1 MSKKQDE
8 RSRKAGDAIRTFI
21 CFEIPDSIKSRI
33 NKLQETLRK
42 IDAQVS
48 WSKPSNIHLTVKFL
62 GNVESS
68 RIERVS
74 KALERSASGISP
86 FEIEIGGVGC
96 FPSPRSPRVLWVG
109 VSTIPD
115 QLRQLHANIDEQLER
130 EGFERETRKF
140 SPHLTLGRIRAPHN
154 SAKVAE
160 ALITTGFA
168 AEAFIA
174 NDLILMRSDL
184 KPAGS
189 IYTPQTVIPLS

>member
-1 MSKKQDE
+1 LSKKKEERNGKAADE
-8 RSRKAGDAIRTFI
+8 IRTFI
-21 CFEIPDSIKSRI
+21 CIEIPESIKSRI
-33 NKLQETLRK
+33 SKLQETLQQ

-68 RIERVS
+68 RIERLS

-109 VSTIPD
+109 VSTIPE
-115 QLRQLHANIDEQLER
+115 QLRQLHANIDDQLAR
-130 EGFERETRKF
+130 EGFEREKRKF

-160 ALITTGFA
+160 ALIATGFA

-184 KPAGS
+184 KPTGS
-189 IYTPQTVIPLS
+189 IYTPQTVVPLS

>member
-1 MSKKQDE
+1 
-8 RSRKAGDAIRTFI
+8 
-21 CFEIPDSIKSRI
+21 
-33 NKLQETLRK
+33 
-42 IDAQVS
+42 
-48 WSKPSNIHLTVKFL
+48 
-62 GNVESS
+62 
-68 RIERVS
+68 
-74 KALERSASGISP
+74 
-86 FEIEIGGVGC
+86 
-96 FPSPRSPRVLWVG
+96 VLWVG

-160 ALITTGFA
+160 ALIATGFA

-184 KPAGS
+184 KPTGS
-189 IYTPQTVIPLS
+189 IYTPQTVISFS

>member
-1 MSKKQDE
+1 M
-8 RSRKAGDAIRTFI
+8 
-21 CFEIPDSIKSRI
+21 
-33 NKLQETLRK
+33 
-42 IDAQVS
+42 
-48 WSKPSNIHLTVKFL
+48 
-62 GNVESS
+62 
-68 RIERVS
+68 
-74 KALERSASGISP
+74 
-86 FEIEIGGVGC
+86 
-96 FPSPRSPRVLWVG
+96 LWVG
-109 VSTIPD
+109 VPTIPD
-115 QLRQLHANIDEQLER
+115 QLRQLHASIDEQLGR
-130 EGFERETRKF
+130 EGFEREKRKF